1 MYAESLNDMLMLE
14 EELIKIGY
22 WRNFWF
28 FFGKPFRKVA
38 NKIQN
43 VDIWINRNIA

>member
-1 MYAESLNDMLMLE
+1 MN
-14 EELIKIGY
+14 KITFGY

-28 FFGKPFRKVA
+28 FVGKLFRKIA